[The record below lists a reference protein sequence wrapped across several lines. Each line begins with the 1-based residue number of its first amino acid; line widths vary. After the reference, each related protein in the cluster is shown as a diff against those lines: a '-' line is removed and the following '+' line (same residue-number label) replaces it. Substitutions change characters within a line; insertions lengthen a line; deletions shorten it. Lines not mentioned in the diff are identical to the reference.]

1 MITKTICSSVVA
13 LAVAGVLSGA
23 APVQA
28 QYNQYQPQYAPYPQ
42 QQYAPA
48 QPQYQQQYAPAQ
60 PQYQQQ
66 YAPAQP
72 QYQQQYAPAQ
82 QQYAPQQYA
91 PQASYSQLP
100 DYCSVNNAAAG
111 AATGAVLGGLIGGLA
126 GGGRGAAIGAAS
138 GMLFGGLS
146 GSQADA
152 QCQQMAAQ
160 IAYQQAAA
168 QQAAFEQQI
177 AAQAARGGQLNLP
190 ASAYVPVS
198 SDYKTPSDGHR
209 HRITVKRLNSF
220 SDPASKQVCDNFT
233 RIDADIDGN
242 TSRTAS
248 ARRCKGPDGQWRDA

>member
-1 MITKTICSSVVA
+1 MITKAISSSVIA
-13 LAVAGVLSGA
+13 LAVGGVLSGT
-23 APVQA
+23 APA
-28 QYNQYQPQYAPYPQ
+28 QTQYAQYQPQYQQPYQPQYQQPYQPQYQQPYQPQYQQPVQ

-48 QPQYQQQYAPAQ
+48 QPQYAPAQ
-60 PQYQQQ
+60 
-66 YAPAQP
+66 
-72 QYQQQYAPAQ
+72 
-82 QQYAPQQYA
+82 QQYA

-138 GMLFGGLS
+138 GLLFGGLS

-190 ASAYVPVS
+190 AAAYQPVS
-198 SDYKTPSDGHR
+198 TEYKTPSDGHR

-220 SDPASKQVCDNFT
+220 SDPATKQVCDNFT
-233 RIDADIDGN
+233 RIDTDIDGN

>member
-1 MITKTICSSVVA
+1 MITKAICSSVVA

-23 APVQA
+23 APAQA

-48 QPQYQQQYAPAQ
+48 QPQYQQQYQ
-60 PQYQQQ
+60 PQ

-82 QQYAPQQYA
+82 QQYA

-111 AATGAVLGGLIGGLA
+111 AATGAILGGLIGGIA

-160 IAYQQAAA
+160 IAFQQAAA

-198 SDYKTPSDGHR
+198 TEYKTPSDGHR

-233 RIDADIDGN
+233 RIDADVDGN

>member
-1 MITKTICSSVVA
+1 MITKAIFCSAVA
-13 LAVAGVLSGA
+13 LAVGGALSGP
-23 APVQA
+23 APA
-28 QYNQYQPQYAPYPQ
+28 QIHYAQYQPQYQQPY
-42 QQYAPA
+42 
-48 QPQYQQQYAPAQ
+48 QPQYQQPYQ
-60 PQYQQQ
+60 PQYQQPYQ
-66 YAPAQP
+66 QPAQQP
-72 QYQQQYAPAQ
+72 YQQQQYA
-82 QQYAPQQYA
+82 AP
-91 PQASYSQLP
+91 QLP

-111 AATGAVLGGLIGGLA
+111 AATGAVLGGLIGGIA

-160 IAYQQAAA
+160 IAFQQAAQ

-198 SDYKTPSDGHR
+198 TDYKTPSDGHR
-209 HRITVKRLNSF
+209 HRITVKRLNSY

-242 TSRTAS
+242 TSRTAN
-248 ARRCKGPDGQWRDA
+248 ARRCKGADGQWRDAA

>member
-1 MITKTICSSVVA
+1 MITKAICSSVVG
-13 LAVAGVLSGA
+13 LAVAGVLSGP
-23 APVQA
+23 APAQA

-48 QPQYQQQYAPAQ
+48 QPQYQQQYQ
-60 PQYQQQ
+60 PQ

-72 QYQQQYAPAQ
+72 QYQPQYAPAQ

-152 QCQQMAAQ
+152 QCQQMAEQ

-168 QQAAFEQQI
+168 QQAAIEQQI
-177 AAQAARGGQLNLP
+177 AAQAARQAGQLNLP
-190 ASAYVPVS
+190 ASAYQPVMAE
-198 SDYKTPSDGHR
+198 YKTPSDGHR

-220 SDPASKQVCDNFT
+220 SDPAARQICDNFT